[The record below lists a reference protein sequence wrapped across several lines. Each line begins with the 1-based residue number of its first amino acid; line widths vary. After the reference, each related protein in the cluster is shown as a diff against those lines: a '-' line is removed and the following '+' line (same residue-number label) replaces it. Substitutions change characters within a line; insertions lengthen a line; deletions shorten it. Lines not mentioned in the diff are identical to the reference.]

1 MTNWNTVKGKM
12 DQLIEADPTAVP
24 SDSDTQSVQSLFD
37 NFRQTLTGIVET
49 SLSTLVEDEWVR
61 TTISTALTVKLQ
73 GESDQMATATLDEL
87 RNQFRRSNENAVA
100 KLNDA
105 RKSSNIRMETQKV
118 ELKAQMDQVLAQH
131 EKEMQAKYAAE
142 LKASQEETEK
152 LKQSLESSLT
162 QQLAAKAALQKA
174 KKEADALRT
183 QVSEYERSIQ
193 KLEGNAGAVEELE
206 AMKRAL
212 QAEVAAVRSL
222 PESLPGALLRPSAY
236 HGRCSAQVKRE
247 MRKQIDSVNAELNQQ
262 IETVQT
268 ELKQVKHDIKTE
280 TGKVQPDKKP
290 AENLDCKGL
299 LQELMTLMWGEI
311 NSARQAARDQRE
323 MLSALKESMAELKAE
338 NEQARQAAMDNKQLL
353 KEAKKEAEDARNS
366 TITVTRRAEAAERRV
381 ADLTAEL
388 ELERGRAAA
397 AGALGDQVAELERQ
411 RDSLAARQAELEAEL
426 AAAIAER
433 DGAIAK
439 LESYK
444 DAQLELEE
452 MKAAL
457 EAEMEAVRSLP
468 PPPYHDHPHTTG
480 VALPSAP
487 AGVALP
493 PAPAVRGLS
502 PPATAVRSPRAWLC
516 TGEAGDA
523 RADRVRAIRA
533 QHADRHGEVGAEGG
547 LRRHQDEP

>member
-222 PESLPGALLRPSAY
+222 PESLPGALLRLSAY

-268 ELKQVKHDIKTE
+268 ELKQVKNDIKTE

-338 NEQARQAAMDNKQLL
+338 NEQARQAANDNKQLL

-366 TITVTRRAEAAERRV
+366 TITVTRRAEAAEREV
-381 ADLTAEL
+381 ADLKAEL

-433 DGAIAK
+433 DGAMAK

-493 PAPAVRGLS
+493 PVPAVRGLS

-523 RADRVRAIRA
+523 RADRVGAIRA

-547 LRRHQDEP
+547 LRRHQD

>member
-366 TITVTRRAEAAERRV
+366 TVTVTRRAEAAERRV

-433 DGAIAK
+433 DGAMAK

-523 RADRVRAIRA
+523 CADRVGAIRA

-547 LRRHQDEP
+547 LRRHQD

>member
-366 TITVTRRAEAAERRV
+366 TVTVTRRAEAAERRV

-433 DGAIAK
+433 DGAMAK

-493 PAPAVRGLS
+493 PVLAVRWLS

-523 RADRVRAIRA
+523 CADRVGAIRA

-547 LRRHQDEP
+547 LRRHQD

>member
-222 PESLPGALLRPSAY
+222 PESLPGALLRLSAY

-366 TITVTRRAEAAERRV
+366 TVTVTRRAEAAERRV

-397 AGALGDQVAELERQ
+397 AGALGDQVADLERQ

-433 DGAIAK
+433 DGAMAK

-480 VALPSAP
+480 VALPPAP

-493 PAPAVRGLS
+493 PVVAVRWLS
-502 PPATAVRSPRAWLC
+502 PPC
-516 TGEAGDA
+516 
-523 RADRVRAIRA
+523 
-533 QHADRHGEVGAEGG
+533 HGCPLTESVA
-547 LRRHQDEP
+547 LHR

>member
-366 TITVTRRAEAAERRV
+366 TVTVTRRAEAAERRV

-433 DGAIAK
+433 DGAMAK

-493 PAPAVRGLS
+493 PVLAVRWLS

-523 RADRVRAIRA
+523 RADRVGAIRA

>member
-338 NEQARQAAMDNKQLL
+338 NEQARQAAIDNKQLL
-353 KEAKKEAEDARNS
+353 KEAKKEAEEARNS
-366 TITVTRRAEAAERRV
+366 TVTVTRRAEAAERRV

-480 VALPSAP
+480 VALPPAP
-487 AGVALP
+487 PGVALP
-493 PAPAVRGLS
+493 PIPLS
-502 PPATAVRSPRAWLC
+502 AGSPPPATAVRSPRAWLC

-523 RADRVRAIRA
+523 RADRVGAIRA

-547 LRRHQDEP
+547 LRRHQD